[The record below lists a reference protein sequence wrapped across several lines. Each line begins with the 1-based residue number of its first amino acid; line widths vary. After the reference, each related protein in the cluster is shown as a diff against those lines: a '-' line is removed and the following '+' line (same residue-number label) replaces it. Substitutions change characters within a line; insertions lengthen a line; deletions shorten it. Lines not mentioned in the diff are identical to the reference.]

1 MRTLDK
7 HTLDDRLTAHSPRL
21 ADEPHLVFFLHD
33 EVVVHC
39 PEHLANAVVH
49 EIREAAADAGRL
61 LFGSAPVTFPVSVT
75 VVDNYGQA
83 K

>member
-1 MRTLDK
+1 M
-7 HTLDDRLTAHSPRL
+7 
-21 ADEPHLVFFLHD
+21 FFLHD

>member
-1 MRTLDK
+1 M
-7 HTLDDRLTAHSPRL
+7 
-21 ADEPHLVFFLHD
+21 HD

-39 PEHLANAVVH
+39 PAALTDAVEAAV
-49 EIREAAADAGRL
+49 RDAAADAGRL
-61 LFGSAPVTFPVSVT
+61 MFGAMPVTFPLTVA